1 VAARPDEGAQNS
13 RQKEKNMTN
22 GSPSRRDGEPVYSL
36 EYRRK
41 LRATQTKAESVVWA
55 MVRNRRLGG
64 FKFRRQFSIEHLIV
78 DFICLE
84 RHLVVELDGD
94 YHDMTIEKDIQ
105 RDQFLAERGFRVF
118 RIPNEEVFQD
128 ADAVARGIL
137 KVLNA
142 PAP

>member
-1 VAARPDEGAQNS
+1 
-13 RQKEKNMTN
+13 
-22 GSPSRRDGEPVYSL
+22 
-36 EYRRK
+36 
-41 LRATQTKAESVVWA
+41 

>member
-1 VAARPDEGAQNS
+1 
-13 RQKEKNMTN
+13 
-22 GSPSRRDGEPVYSL
+22 
-36 EYRRK
+36 
-41 LRATQTKAESVVWA
+41 

-78 DFICLE
+78 DFVCLE
-84 RHLVVELDGD
+84 QHLVVELDGD

-118 RIPNEEVFQD
+118 RISNEEVFQD

-137 KVLNA
+137 KVLNTQIN
-142 PAP
+142 PSP